1 MQLLKVPQWISTT
14 RGNND
19 MPDDAIVPPPIAVI
33 PRPATNDDKLLAAV
47 AAVRETDRIEMERL

>member
-1 MQLLKVPQWISTT
+1 
-14 RGNND
+14 